1 MKLYP
6 LRLKFLMALQLGAGK
21 LNLKKKHKNRKNI
34 LMKEIDL
41 RSDTVTRPTPGML
54 EAIMSARVGDDVY
67 KEDPTVNELEE
78 KLAQMFGKDE
88 ALFFPTGS
96 MANQAAIKLHTQ
108 PAEQLICDKWAHV
121 YNYEGGGVS
130 FNSGVSCKLVDGD
143 RGMITAEQVEENIN
157 PPDFYHSPLT
167 SLVCLENT
175 TNKGGGACYD
185 FEEFRKIRKVCD
197 QYGLGLHLDGARLFN
212 ALVAKNEEPKEYGKI
227 FDTISV
233 CLSKGL
239 GTPMGTVLIGDKEI
253 MKNAIRVRKVLG
265 GGMRQVGFMAAA
277 GIYALENNV
286 DRLEEDHKRAS
297 EIGAVLKTQ
306 SYIKEV
312 EPVETNIIIFY
323 LKDPSDEKSFM
334 EQLHQEN
341 IRISNMGQGKLRIVT
356 HLDYTQEMH
365 QRFLEV
371 VKSIKL

>member
-1 MKLYP
+1 M
-6 LRLKFLMALQLGAGK
+6 
-21 LNLKKKHKNRKNI
+21 N
-34 LMKEIDL
+34 EIDL
-41 RSDTVTRPTPGML
+41 RSDTVTKPSKEML
-54 EAIMSARVGDDVY
+54 HAIMNAAVGDDVY
-67 KEDPTVNELEE
+67 KEDPTVNELEK
-78 KLAQMFGKDE
+78 KLAEMFGKEE

-130 FNSGVSCKLVDGD
+130 FNSGVSCKLVDGH
-143 RGMITAEQVEENIN
+143 RGMITANQVEDNIN

-167 SLVCLENT
+167 TLVCLENT

-185 FEEFRKIRKVCD
+185 FEEFKKIRQVCNEHN
-197 QYGLGLHLDGARLFN
+197 LGLHLDGARLFN
-212 ALVAKNEEPKEYGKI
+212 ALVAKNEDPLEYGKV

-239 GTPMGTVLIGDKEI
+239 GTPLGTVLIGDKEI

-277 GIYALENNV
+277 GIFALENNIERLAV
-286 DRLEEDHKRAS
+286 DHNRAS
-297 EIGAVLKTQ
+297 EIGDVLK
-306 SYIKEV
+306 SREYVGEV
-312 EPVETNIIIFY
+312 EPVETNIVIFY
-323 LKDPSDEKSFM
+323 LKEPSSEANFM
-334 EQLHQEN
+334 KKLQQEN

-356 HLDYTQEMH
+356 HLDYTNEMH
-365 QRFLEV
+365 NKFLSVLE
-371 VKSIKL
+371 SIEL